1 MADIYY
7 DIDDMDEAIKYY
19 TLAIESGFRDARVF
33 SKAYM
38 AFFEKDYTENA
49 IEFYT
54 RAIDIEPD
62 CEIAYNNLGVVYFDG
77 LNDVERAKPCFEAAL
92 KLNDDYTMAH
102 FNMARCYEMQGDK
115 VLAANEYQAALDLN
129 KLYPEIDDNIIQEK
143 AF

>member
-1 MADIYY
+1 MQ
-7 DIDDMDEAIKYY
+7 
-19 TLAIESGFRDARVF
+19 RVF
-33 SKAYM
+33 SKASYGI
-38 AFFEKDYTENA
+38 FEKDYTENA

-62 CEIAYNNLGVVYFDG
+62 YGNSLLITLVLCILMV

-129 KLYPEIDDNIIQEK
+129 KLYPEIDDNIIQERG
-143 AF
+143 FLSF